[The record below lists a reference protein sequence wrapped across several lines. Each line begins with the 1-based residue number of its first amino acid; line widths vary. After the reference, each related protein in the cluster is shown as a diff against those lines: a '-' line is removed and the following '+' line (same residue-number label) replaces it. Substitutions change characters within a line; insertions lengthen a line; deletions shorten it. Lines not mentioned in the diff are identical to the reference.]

1 MKKIPF
7 IIIFS
12 VIIFSCKAQTRNSTD
27 NNKTNTMEKFDY
39 KMYNDLIKDSQFL
52 SYGYVILSNG
62 DKLQIFKG
70 SENKGF
76 IQKTGKKNTSYE
88 LYKVFYENGNLQFM
102 STHFYDFS
110 IGISKEY
117 NENGEL
123 IKEIDYD
130 KDYKFSIEDLQKKM
144 KATYNVDIMDK
155 KQTRSVSRTTIDPR
169 IKFPYYQVVINSG
182 IASFTNYLLNGNT
195 GEIIYIS
202 KTIRDYEKDTVDEYI
217 KSLKK

>member
-27 NNKTNTMEKFDY
+27 NNKTNTMEKFNIEKY
-39 KMYNDLIKDSQFL
+39 KNLPINPETGLQ
-52 SYGYVILSNG
+52 ILPNG
-62 DKLQIFKG
+62 DEAQVFKG
-70 SENKGF
+70 SGDKGF
-76 IQKTGKKNTSYE
+76 VQRINKINTPYIFFKS
-88 LYKVFYENGNLQFM
+88 FFENGNLQAEGVNFY
-102 STHFYDFS
+102 STVIKIY
-110 IGISKEY
+110 KEY

-130 KDYKFSIEDLQKKM
+130 KDYKFSIEDLQKEM
-144 KATYNVDIMDK
+144 KKTYNVDIMDK
-155 KQTRSVSRTTIDPR
+155 KQTRSVSRTTIDSR

-182 IASFTNYLLNGNT
+182 FASFTNYLLNGNT

-202 KTIRDYEKDTVDEYI
+202 KTILDYEKDTVDEYI

>member
-27 NNKTNTMEKFDY
+27 NNKTNTMEKFNIEKY
-39 KMYNDLIKDSQFL
+39 KNLPINPETGLQ
-52 SYGYVILSNG
+52 ILPNG
-62 DKLQIFKG
+62 DEAQVFKG
-70 SENKGF
+70 SGDKGF
-76 IQKTGKKNTSYE
+76 VQRINKINTPYIFFKS
-88 LYKVFYENGNLQFM
+88 FFENGNLQAEGVNFY
-102 STHFYDFS
+102 STVIKIY
-110 IGISKEY
+110 KEY

-130 KDYKFSIEDLQKKM
+130 KDYKFSIEDLQKEM
-144 KATYNVDIMDK
+144 KKTYNVDIMDK
-155 KQTRSVSRTTIDPR
+155 KQTRSVSRTTIDSR

-182 IASFTNYLLNGNT
+182 FASFTNYLLNGNT